1 MAEKTFVSFFLDDVG
16 PYATGA
22 VGKKKELTPI
32 DGGALKEFLEYL
44 KDKGLA
50 GAVSVIPGWVGSLLT
65 KPKNDHERKF
75 AEVLGTFKD
84 YPVDPHME
92 IMTHGRLFDFSKM
105 EPVEDG
111 PNEMDW
117 LDDHSVSLDECRDYF
132 LGTIKVG
139 RELGVC
145 YTGLSTPGTH
155 PDMNPNVWTA
165 LLDLAQAGE
174 FPSEAI
180 PAFVTIEEGPDVF
193 EPRAKVTRD
202 RFAVY
207 DMPSGVWDHI
217 ASWRNSPDWNSSDH
231 YLNADGN
238 GHLAAIIKAESPVAL
253 FHMHWQGLNP
263 QTGLGWKTF
272 VEMIDRLM
280 NIYGDRIVWAK
291 PSEIAADFNQKRGT

>member
-1 MAEKTFVSFFLDDVG
+1 MADKTVVSFFLDDVG

-22 VGKKKELTPI
+22 VGKEKELTPI
-32 DGGALKEFLEYL
+32 DGDALKEFLEFL
-44 KDKGLA
+44 KAKGLA
-50 GAVSVIPGWVGSLLT
+50 GAVSVIPGWTDALLT

-75 AEVLGTFKD
+75 AEAVGAFGD

-105 EPVEDG
+105 APFEDG
-111 PNEMDW
+111 RNEMAW

-155 PDMNPNVWTA
+155 PQMNPNVWEA

-174 FPSEAI
+174 LPNEAV

-193 EPRAKVTRD
+193 EPRAKVTRG

-217 ASWRNSPDWNSSDH
+217 ASWRNSPDWNSVDH
-231 YLNADGN
+231 YLDADGN
-238 GHLAAIIKAESPVAL
+238 GHLASIIKAGSPVAL

-272 VEMIDRLM
+272 GDMIDRLM
-280 NIYGDRIVWAK
+280 SIYGDRIVWAR
-291 PSEIAADFNQKRGT
+291 PSEIAARFNQERDA